1 MGGRLHRIEVENF
14 KSYKG
19 HQTIGPFND
28 FTCVI
33 GPNGAGKSN
42 LMDAISFVLG
52 VKSAQL
58 RSSQL
63 RELIYRDKA
72 DDSNHSNNNNNRPGT
87 SKSSRHQPDNEADP
101 RSTWVMAVYQKS
113 DGTEIK
119 FMRSVNM
126 AGVSEYKINGRA
138 MLYAD
143 YDKALQG
150 INILVK
156 ARNFL
161 VFQGDV
167 EAIASQSPK
176 DLTKLIEQIS
186 GSLDLKQEY
195 DRLQEEQE
203 RAVENSTFN
212 FQRKK
217 GINAEIKQ
225 YQEQKAEAERFEEL
239 QENKATLLVNY
250 LVWKLFHIERN
261 ITNTEEAIVARTDSM
276 RTAQEELNALEEE
289 LRAAKKEQAVAQR
302 ETYHKERSI
311 AKREKALGELHPDAL
326 SLDEKI
332 VHITKKIKTMKSN
345 RVLVQEAFTQQ
356 EQSLNQQKQELAQMK
371 KACARFEEVAKAQEE
386 AQGIILSPEDM
397 ALYSSTKEQ
406 TALQTVVQSQEL
418 SQLKR
423 AAKTWRETDSRLQ
436 ESVKELTTKK
446 GRLTEQVQS
455 LVEHQKKVESHL
467 ATVMQEQAQ
476 TQQELQNLDSERLR
490 VEKTEIELNE
500 KLTNTLNQLMEAKL
514 DQHESEREQ
523 KFKDNLS
530 SLKRI
535 FPGVHG
541 RVTDLCK
548 PTQRKYDTAIA
559 VILGRHMDAIIVDRQ
574 KTAIDCIQLLREQ
587 RSGHATFLPLDTLSA
602 KPVNDRLRSV
612 SKGAR
617 LAVDVVQYDEVLET
631 AIQYVCGNAL
641 VCDTME
647 VAKHVCYD
655 LGHQVKAVALD
666 GTVFHKS
673 GLITGGQSGLGSSV
687 RRWDEKV
694 VDELKRRRDTMLAQL
709 NELSKN
715 KKRGD
720 HRETLQ
726 SELAGITS
734 KLAFAREDLSAT
746 KRSLGEV
753 REQIQLLEAELAEKR
768 PIAAESA
775 KNLAAR
781 EEEMAGIE
789 RVIHEIEDKAF
800 AGLCRKIG
808 LSNIREYEE
817 QKLKRSQ
824 ETSEK
829 RSKFETVLS
838 KMENQIA
845 FEQSQVEEVRGRLAR
860 LETMIGSETETLDQ
874 YEARRD
880 EIQTRQ
886 AAMQSGI
893 EGLKKE
899 LEKTQAAFQ
908 ARSDKVNASKKQVAQ
923 KNKQVDALMKDIG
936 AKESLVEKLDSERSS
951 IFRRCKLEQIE
962 LPMEKGSLED
972 VSLDDV
978 ENFRPLAS
986 SSNDNDMDIDT
997 EDGQSQN
1004 VSMSQIQVPRSQD
1017 WKITVDFSDLSAEH
1031 RQSLPSSSSGI
1042 SGSRSA
1048 GKKPSDG
1055 SGSGS
1060 NDVDMHRLSLQA
1072 SGSQDVTMMSLS
1084 QSGGSSGGESMT
1096 MEQMENEFLDQLRHL
1111 SDQIERLAPNMKAID
1126 RLDGVEAR
1134 LRQTDREFNAARKSA
1149 RTIKEAFANVK
1160 QERYDRFN
1168 RAFQHIS
1175 EKIDQVYKSL
1185 TRSMAFPMG
1194 GTAYLSL
1201 EDTEEPYLDGIRYHA
1216 MPPLKRFRDMDQ
1228 LSGGEKTMAALALL
1242 FAIHS
1247 YRPSPFFV
1255 LDEVDA
1261 ALDNMNVSR
1270 IGQYLQQHASPD
1282 VQFIVISLKNS
1293 LYERG
1298 QGLVGIYRDQGVN
1311 SSKTLTL
1318 GLEQYEE

>member
-1 MGGRLHRIEVENF
+1 MGRLHRIEVENF

-63 RELIYRDKA
+63 RELIYRDRV
-72 DDSNHSNNNNNRPGT
+72 DDSQDSNRVGT
-87 SKSSRHQPDNEADP
+87 SKSRVENDLDP
-101 RSTWVMAVYQKS
+101 RKTWVMAVYQKE
-113 DGTEIK
+113 DGSEIK
-119 FMRSVNM
+119 FVRSVNM
-126 AGVSEYKINGRA
+126 AGVSEYKINGRV

-143 YDKALQG
+143 YDKALQE

-186 GSLDLKQEY
+186 GSLELKQEY
-195 DRLQEEQE
+195 DRLQQEQE

-217 GINAEIKQ
+217 GINAEIRQ
-225 YQEQKAEAERFEEL
+225 YQEQKAEAERFETL
-239 QENKATLLVNY
+239 QEKKSSLLVNY

-261 ITNTEEAIVARTDSM
+261 ITTTEETIISKTDTL
-276 RTAQEELNALEEE
+276 RATNEELASLEDE
-289 LRAAKKEQAVAQR
+289 LRNAKKEQAVAQR
-302 ETYHKERSI
+302 DAYRKERSI
-311 AKREKALGELHPDAL
+311 TKSEKALNELHPDAL
-326 SLDEKI
+326 SLDEK
-332 VHITKKIKTMKSN
+332 VAHVTKKIKSMKGN
-345 RVLVQEAFTQQ
+345 EVLVKETYNHQNK
-356 EQSLNQQKQELAQMK
+356 SVSQQKQELNQME
-371 KACARFEEVAKAQEE
+371 KAANKFEEGAKAQEE
-386 AQGIILSPEDM
+386 AQGIILSQEDM
-397 ALYSSTKEQ
+397 ALYSSKKEEV
-406 TALQTVVQSQEL
+406 ALRTVVQSQKL
-418 SQLKR
+418 GQLKR
-423 AAKTWRETDSRLQ
+423 NVRTWHDEDSRLQ
-436 ESVKELTTKK
+436 ESVKELSSKK
-446 GRLTEQVQS
+446 GRLTEQEQA
-455 LVEHQKKVESHL
+455 LVDHQKKVESHL
-467 ATVMQEQAQ
+467 AAVLQDQAR
-476 TQQELQNLDSERLR
+476 TQHELLNLDNERLR

-500 KLTNTLNQLMEAKL
+500 KLSNTLNQLMEAKL
-514 DQHESEREQ
+514 DQRESEKEQ
-523 KFKDNLS
+523 KLKETLS
-530 SLKRI
+530 SLKRV
-535 FPGVHG
+535 FPGVYG

-548 PTQRKYDTAIA
+548 PTQRKYDAAIS

-612 SKGAR
+612 AKGAR

-631 AIQYVCGNAL
+631 AIHYVCGNAL

-694 VDELKRRRDTMLAQL
+694 VDDLKRRRDTMLAQL
-709 NELSKN
+709 NELSKT
-715 KKRGD
+715 KKRGE
-720 HRETLQ
+720 HGETLR
-726 SELAGITS
+726 SELAGIES
-734 KLAFAREDLSAT
+734 KLTFAREDLSAT
-746 KRSLGEV
+746 KRNIREI
-753 REQIQLLEAELAEKR
+753 REQIQLINTDLAEKG
-768 PIAAESA
+768 PKAEKSA
-775 KNLAAR
+775 RDLADR
-781 EEEMAGIE
+781 ELEISRIDAQ
-789 RVIHEIEDKAF
+789 IHEIEDEVF
-800 AGLCRKIG
+800 ASLCRKIG
-808 LSNIREYEE
+808 VVNIREYEE
-817 QKLKRSQ
+817 LKLKRSQ
-824 ETSEK
+824 ELSEK

-838 KMENQIA
+838 KMRNQLS
-845 FEQSQVEEVRGRLAR
+845 FETTQLDETKERLSR
-860 LETMIGSETETLDQ
+860 LENMIVTETATLDK
-874 YEARRD
+874 YEAQRD
-880 EIQTRQ
+880 EIHAHQAAIQKDMESLNKELDAAQAAYQTR
-886 AAMQSGI
+886 S
-893 EGLKKE
+893 ENVS
-899 LEKTQAAFQ
+899 AF
-908 ARSDKVNASKKQVAQ
+908 KKQVSQ

-962 LPMEKGSLED
+962 LPMEKGSLDD
-972 VSLDDV
+972 VSLEEVESLRPNTSSENDMDVDV
-978 ENFRPLAS
+978 ENGVPVGS
-986 SSNDNDMDIDT
+986 
-997 EDGQSQN
+997 QS
-1004 VSMSQIQVPRSQD
+1004 VPRSQD
-1017 WKITVDFSDLSAEH
+1017 WKITVDFSELDEDQ
-1031 RQSLPSSSSGI
+1031 RQTLPSSSTGTGRDTSGSSSGI
-1042 SGSRSA
+1042 
-1048 GKKPSDG
+1048 
-1055 SGSGS
+1055 
-1060 NDVDMHRLSLQA
+1060 DMQRLSLQ
-1072 SGSQDVTMMSLS
+1072 SQDHPSS
-1084 QSGGSSGGESMT
+1084 QSGGSGEVVT
-1096 MEQMENEFLDQLRHL
+1096 MEQMENEFLDRLRLL
-1111 SDQIERLAPNMKAID
+1111 SEEIERLAPNMKAID

-1134 LRQTDREFNAARKSA
+1134 LRQTDKEFNAARKSA
-1149 RTIKEAFANVK
+1149 RTIKEAFSAVK
-1160 QERYDRFN
+1160 QERYDRFHT
-1168 RAFQHIS
+1168 AFQHIS
-1175 EKIDQVYKSL
+1175 EKIDEIYKSL
-1185 TRSMAFPMG
+1185 TRSTAFPMG

-1201 EDTEEPYLDGIRYHA
+1201 EDMEEPYLDGIRYHA

-1270 IGQYLQQHASPD
+1270 IGQYLQDHASANL
-1282 VQFIVISLKNS
+1282 QFIVISLKNS

-1318 GLEQYEE
+1318 ALDQFQSEE

>member
-1 MGGRLHRIEVENF
+1 MGQLHRIEVENF

-63 RELIYRDKA
+63 RELIYRDRV
-72 DDSNHSNNNNNRPGT
+72 DDSQDNNRAGT
-87 SKSSRHQPDNEADP
+87 SKSRVENDSDP
-101 RSTWVMAVYQKS
+101 RKTWVMAVYQKE
-113 DGTEIK
+113 DGSEIK
-119 FMRSVNM
+119 FVRSVNM
-126 AGVSEYKINGRA
+126 AGVSEYKINGRV

-143 YDKALQG
+143 YDKALQE

-186 GSLDLKQEY
+186 GSLELKQEY
-195 DRLQEEQE
+195 DRLQLEQE

-225 YQEQKAEAERFEEL
+225 YQEQKAEAERFETL
-239 QENKATLLVNY
+239 QEKKSNLLVNY

-261 ITNTEEAIVARTDSM
+261 ITTTEETIVSKTDTL
-276 RTAQEELNALEEE
+276 RATNEELTVLEDE
-289 LRAAKKEQAVAQR
+289 LKNAKKEQAVAQR
-302 ETYHKERSI
+302 DAYRKERSI
-311 AKREKALGELHPDAL
+311 TKSEKALNELHPDAL
-326 SLDEKI
+326 SLDEK
-332 VHITKKIKTMKSN
+332 VSHVTKKIKSMKSN
-345 RVLVQEAFTQQ
+345 GVLVKETYNQQ
-356 EQSLNQQKQELAQMK
+356 NKSVSQQKQELTQME
-371 KACARFEEVAKAQEE
+371 KAANKFEEGAKTQEE
-386 AQGIILSPEDM
+386 AQGITLSQNDIV
-397 ALYSSTKEQ
+397 LYSSKKEEV
-406 TALQTVVQSQEL
+406 ALQTVVQSQEL
-418 SQLKR
+418 GQLKR
-423 AAKTWRETDSRLQ
+423 NLRTWREEDSRLQ
-436 ESVKELTTKK
+436 ESVKELSSKK
-446 GRLTEQVQS
+446 SRLTEQEQA
-455 LVEHQKKVESHL
+455 LVNHQKKVESHIASAL
-467 ATVMQEQAQ
+467 QDQAR
-476 TQQELQNLDSERLR
+476 TQHELQNLDNERLR
-490 VEKTEIELNE
+490 IEKTEIELNE
-500 KLTNTLNQLMEAKL
+500 KLSSTLNQLMEAKL
-514 DQHESEREQ
+514 DQRESEKEQ
-523 KFKDNLS
+523 KLKETLS

-548 PTQRKYDTAIA
+548 PTQRKYDAAIS

-612 SKGAR
+612 AKGAR

-631 AIQYVCGNAL
+631 AIHYVCGNAL

-694 VDELKRRRDTMLAQL
+694 VDDLKRRRDTMMAQL
-709 NELSKN
+709 NELSKT
-715 KKRGD
+715 KKRGED
-720 HRETLQ
+720 GETLR
-726 SELAGITS
+726 SELAGIES

-746 KRSLGEV
+746 KRNIGEI
-753 REQIQLLEAELAEKR
+753 REQIQLINTELAEKG
-768 PIAAESA
+768 PKAEKSA
-775 KNLAAR
+775 RDLADR
-781 EEEMAGIE
+781 EVEISRIDAQ
-789 RVIHEIEDKAF
+789 IHKIEDEVF
-800 AGLCRKIG
+800 ASLCRKIG
-808 LSNIREYEE
+808 VANIREYEE
-817 QKLKRSQ
+817 LKLKRSQ
-824 ETSEK
+824 ELSEK

-838 KMENQIA
+838 KMRNQLS
-845 FEQSQVEEVRGRLAR
+845 FETRQLDETKERLSR
-860 LETMIGSETETLDQ
+860 LENMIATETTTLDK
-874 YEARRD
+874 YEAQRD
-880 EIQTRQ
+880 EIHAQQ
-886 AAMQSGI
+886 AAIQKEMES
-893 EGLKKE
+893 LKKE
-899 LEKTQAAFQ
+899 LDAAQAAYQ
-908 ARSDKVNASKKQVAQ
+908 TRSEKVSAFKKQVSQ

-962 LPMEKGSLED
+962 LPMERG
-972 VSLDDV
+972 SLDDV
-978 ENFRPLAS
+978 SLEEVESLRPHTS
-986 SSNDNDMDIDT
+986 SENDMDVDM
-997 EDGQSQN
+997 ENGVAVGSQS
-1004 VSMSQIQVPRSQD
+1004 VPRSQD
-1017 WKITVDFSDLSAEH
+1017 WKITVDFSELDEDQ
-1031 RQSLPSSSSGI
+1031 RQTLPSSSSGGRDTSSSS
-1042 SGSRSA
+1042 SGI
-1048 GKKPSDG
+1048 
-1055 SGSGS
+1055 
-1060 NDVDMHRLSLQA
+1060 DMQRLSLQ
-1072 SGSQDVTMMSLS
+1072 SQDHPSS
-1084 QSGGSSGGESMT
+1084 QGGGDVVT
-1096 MEQMENEFLDQLRHL
+1096 MEQMENEFLDRLRLL
-1111 SDQIERLAPNMKAID
+1111 SEEIDRLAPNMKAIE

-1134 LRQTDREFNAARKSA
+1134 LRQTDKEFNAARKSA
-1149 RTIKEAFANVK
+1149 RTIKEAFSAVK
-1160 QERYDRFN
+1160 QERYDRFHT
-1168 RAFQHIS
+1168 AFQHIS
-1175 EKIDQVYKSL
+1175 EKIDEIYKSL
-1185 TRSMAFPMG
+1185 TRSTAFPMG

-1270 IGQYLQQHASPD
+1270 IGQYLQDHASANL
-1282 VQFIVISLKNS
+1282 QFIVISLKNS

-1318 GLEQYEE
+1318 ALDQFQNEE